1 MILSPY
7 PQKVINSALLFLQ
20 VRVLIF
26 LQRSQFQQCQFCLR
40 MEGKISSA
48 WTASSTVIH
57 HHPRLANGLHINFCV
72 NLLNFCVA

>member
-57 HHPRLANGLHINFCV
+57 VSQMVYTSTSAQPSEKLV
-72 NLLNFCVA
+72 